1 MYRLLFL
8 ALLAICMIFGG
19 CSSSGN
25 KDKSLPDK
33 VSYNFHVRPILSDK
47 CFACHGPDANKREA
61 NLRLD
66 VESAAFAPLKETKG
80 AFAIV
85 KGKPDQSEL
94 FRRIISTDP
103 DYQMPTPAAHVGML
117 NEHEVALIKKW
128 IEQGAKYEK
137 HWAFT
142 PPQKSALPKVD
153 DKEWCK
159 NPIDYFILDKLEQ
172 EGLKPNEE
180 ADKERLLKR
189 ASFDLTGLPPSIEM
203 MDKFLA
209 DKSSDAYEKM
219 VDQLMKLPSYG
230 EKMAIHWLD
239 LSRYADSYGYQDD
252 NIRTQWPYR
261 DWLIHAYND
270 NLPYDKFIS
279 WQLAGDLLPD
289 ASKEQKLATAFL
301 RNHKYTEEGGVVPEE
316 YRVEYN
322 IDKTKTFS
330 KGVLG
335 LTVECAQCHD
345 HKFDPFSQKD
355 YYSLYAFFNNSKEP
369 GYEGDVGTSQPAKT
383 PFMKLTDK
391 DISTMMSFINKKDT
405 GTMTVSIMEDND
417 TLRKTYI
424 LDRGVYDKPTKVQVS
439 PAAIPAVMKYDS
451 AKYPR
456 NRLGLAQWTINKNN
470 PLTARVYVNQLWQ
483 NFYGKGLVKTTG
495 DFGMQGELPSHPEL
509 LDWIAVDFMENGWD
523 VKRLVKMFVTSA
535 AYRQSAKVTQEK
547 LNSDPEN
554 LLLARGPRNRF
565 SAEVI
570 RDMVLT
576 SSGLLNPEIGGP
588 SVKPY
593 QPKGLWESATSG
605 RGVLNVYRQDH
616 DKDLY
621 RRGMYTFIKLT
632 VPPPSMI
639 IFDASNRDQ
648 CEVKRTNTNTPLQAL
663 VMMNDPTVLE
673 ASRVLAQNLLKENI
687 KPEERIT
694 KAFRLIIC
702 RTPKP
707 EEEKILN
714 AYYANQLTQF
724 KNKML
729 DASKTVHA
737 GEFPHVE
744 GQDMNEKAA
753 LMKTVSTIY
762 NLEEAIT
769 RS

>member
-1 MYRLLFL
+1 VF
-8 ALLAICMIFGG
+8 AG
-19 CSSSGN
+19 CSLFN
-25 KDKSLPDK
+25 KKEDGVPEKI
-33 VSYNFHVRPILSDK
+33 SYNFHVRPILSDK

-80 AFAIV
+80 AYAIV
-85 KGKPDQSEL
+85 KGKPEQSEL
-94 FRRIISTDP
+94 YRRIISTDP

-117 NEHEVALIKKW
+117 NEREVGIIKKW

-142 PPQKSALPKVD
+142 PPQKSPLPKVD
-153 DKEWCK
+153 DKDWCK
-159 NPIDYFILDKLEQ
+159 NPIDNFILDKLE
-172 EGLKPNEE
+172 EKGLKPNEE

-189 ASFDLTGLPPSIEM
+189 AAFDLTGLPPSVEM

-209 DKSSDAYEKM
+209 DKSPDAYEKV
-219 VDQLMKLPSYG
+219 VDQLLSLPSYG

-261 DWLIHAYND
+261 DWVIHAFNK
-270 NLPYDKFIS
+270 NLSYDKFIM
-279 WQLAGDLLPD
+279 WQLAGDQLPN
-289 ASKEQKLATAFL
+289 ATKEQKLATAFL
-301 RNHKYTEEGGVVPEE
+301 RNHKFTEEGGVIPEE

-322 IDKTKTFS
+322 IDKTKTYG
-330 KGVLG
+330 KGILG

-355 YYSLYAFFNNSKEP
+355 YYSLYAFFNVSKEP
-369 GYEGDVGTSQPAKT
+369 GFEGTVGAPPAKT
-383 PFMKLTDK
+383 PILKLADE
-391 DISTMMSFINKKDT
+391 DVGNMMSFINKKDT
-405 GTMTVSIMEDND
+405 GTIIVSVMEDPD

-424 LDRGVYDKPTKVQVS
+424 LDRGIYDKPTTTEVA
-439 PAAIPAVMKYDS
+439 PAALPAVMNFDSTKYS
-451 AKYPR
+451 R
-456 NRLGLAQWTINKNN
+456 NRLGLAKWTVDKNN

-483 NFYGKGLVKTTG
+483 SFFGKGLVKTTG

-509 LDWIAVDFMENGWD
+509 LDWLAVDFMQNKWD

-535 AYRQSAKVTQEK
+535 TYRQSAKVTEEK
-547 LNSDPEN
+547 LNADPEN

-570 RDMVLT
+570 RDMVLA

-593 QPKGLWESATSG
+593 QPKGLWEAATSG
-605 RGVLNVYRQDH
+605 RGILNVYRQDH
-616 DKDLY
+616 GKDLY
-621 RRGMYTFIKLT
+621 RRGLYTFIKLT

-673 ASRVLAQNLLKENI
+673 ASRALAQNLLKE
-687 KPEERIT
+687 KLTPEERIT

-702 RTPKP
+702 RMPKP
-707 EEEKILN
+707 KEQKIIN
-714 AYYANQLTQF
+714 AYHANQLTQF
-724 KNKML
+724 KNKTL
-729 DASKTVHA
+729 DASKTLQVGEYPHA
-737 GEFPHVE
+737 ED
-744 GQDMNEKAA
+744 QDINERAA
-753 LMKTVSTIY
+753 MMKTISAIY

-769 RS
+769 RT

>member
-1 MYRLLFL
+1 MNRLLFL
-8 ALLAICMIFGG
+8 TLLAICFGSTG
-19 CSSSGN
+19 CSLFEKKN
-25 KDKSLPDK
+25 ETIPDK
-33 VSYNFHVRPILSDK
+33 ISYNFHVRPILSDK

-85 KGKPDQSEL
+85 RGKPEASEL
-94 FRRIISTDP
+94 YKRIISTDP
-103 DYQMPTPAAHVGML
+103 DYQMPTPSAHVGLL
-117 NEHEVALIKKW
+117 NENEIAIIKKW
-128 IEQGAKYEK
+128 IQQGAKYEK

-142 PPQKSALPKVD
+142 PPRKAPLPKVD
-153 DKEWCK
+153 DRGWCK
-159 NPIDYFILDKLEQ
+159 NPIDYFILEKLEKK
-172 EGLKPNEE
+172 GLKPNEE

-189 ASFDLTGLPPSIEM
+189 AAFDLTGLPPSIEM

-209 DKSSDAYEKM
+209 DKSPDAYEKA
-219 VDQLMKLPSYG
+219 VDQLMALPSYG

-261 DWLIHAYND
+261 DWVIHAFNE
-270 NLPYDKFIS
+270 NLSYDKFIT
-279 WQLAGDLLPD
+279 WQLAGDLLPGGT
-289 ASKEQKLATAFL
+289 KEQKLATAFL
-301 RNHKYTEEGGVVPEE
+301 RNHKYTEEGGIIPEE

-322 IDKTKTFS
+322 IDKTKTYG

-355 YYSLYAFFNNSKEP
+355 YYSLYAFFNISKEP
-369 GYEGDVGTSQPAKT
+369 GFEGDVSTSQPAKT

-391 DISTMMSFINKKDT
+391 DVSNMMSFINKKDT
-405 GTMTVSIMEDND
+405 GTMTVSIMEDAD
-417 TLRKTYI
+417 TLRRTYI
-424 LDRGVYDKPTKVQVS
+424 LDRGVYDKPTKKEVF
-439 PAAIPAVMKYDS
+439 PAGLPAVLKYDS
-451 AKYPR
+451 SKYPR
-456 NRLGLAQWTINKNN
+456 NRLGLAKWTVDKNN
-470 PLTARVYVNQLWQ
+470 PLTARVYINQLWQ
-483 NFYGKGLVKTTG
+483 SFFGKGLVKTTG

-509 LDWIAVDFMENGWD
+509 LNWLAVDFMENGWD
-523 VKRLVKMFVTSA
+523 IKRLVKMFMTSA
-535 AYRQSAKVTQEK
+535 TYMQSAKVPENK
-547 LNSDPEN
+547 LAADPEN
-554 LLLARGPRNRF
+554 ILLARGPRSRF

-570 RDMVLT
+570 KDMVLA

-616 DKDLY
+616 GKDLY

-673 ASRVLAQNLLKENI
+673 ASRVLAQNLLKENMT
-687 KPEERIT
+687 PEERIT

-702 RTPKP
+702 RKPKP
-707 EEEKILN
+707 EEQKILDT
-714 AYYANQLTQF
+714 YFANQLTQF
-724 KNKML
+724 KNKTL
-729 DASKTVHA
+729 DAQKTIQA
-737 GEFPHVE
+737 GEFPQLE
-744 GQDMNEKAA
+744 GGDVNEKAA
-753 LMKTVSTIY
+753 MMKTVSAIY

-769 RS
+769 KT